1 MTKAK
6 PNLKAAVEGVAKLSE
21 AYVDVTDKKLDPNNI
36 GGSLL
41 DRMPDP
47 TGWRLLILPY
57 RGKGKTDGGIFL
69 PDQTVEEHTIST
81 QVGYVLKTGPLAYQD
96 PVKFESGPWCEKGD
110 WVMFARYAQQVQ
122 SENSQF
128 KQRIQNMDQ
137 NYVSEYSN
145 RVETQISST
154 EAELARAVE
163 LGDSAQVV
171 EAQKKLTQLAIE
183 NDRAQQAKV
192 QQERYAQQVALQ
204 QQAAYQQ
211 QLQQPQATQ
220 TQQAY
225 KEPDPKAQKWAEKN
239 EWFGSDEA
247 MTYAAFGIHKKL
259 IEDEGFD
266 PSSDEY
272 YSELDSRMV
281 EEFPHK
287 LDPAQNDKRGSK
299 RSAQNVASVSR
310 STGGRSRGKKVRLT
324 PSQISIAKKLG
335 VPLEEYAK
343 YVKE

>member
-1 MTKAK
+1 MSDEDVKEQEQVELEL
-6 PNLKAAVEGVAKLSE
+6 PEQEPDDAVV
-21 AYVDVTDKKLDPNNI
+21 
-36 GGSLL
+36 
-41 DRMPDP
+41 
-47 TGWRLLILPY
+47 
-57 RGKGKTDGGIFL
+57 
-69 PDQTVEEHTIST
+69 VEETST
-81 QVGYVLKTGPLAYQD
+81 EEGSD
-96 PVKFESGPWCEKGD
+96 NFEKAESATQKRIDRLTKRMREAERDKD
-110 WVMFARYAQQVQ
+110 EAIRYAQQVQ
-122 SENSQF
+122 NENTQF
-128 KQRIQNMDQ
+128 KQRIQNMDH
-137 NYVSEYSN
+137 NYVSEFSN
-145 RVETQISST
+145 RVESQIGSA

-192 QQERYAQQVALQ
+192 QQERLAQQQAAYR

-211 QLQQPQATQ
+211 QQQPPQP
-220 TQQAY
+220 QQAY
-225 KEPDPKAQKWAEKN
+225 KEPDPKAQKWAERN
-239 EWFGSDEA
+239 DWFGSDEA

-259 IEDEGFD
+259 VEDEGFD
-266 PSSDEY
+266 PTSDEY
-272 YSELDSRMV
+272 YSELDNRMM

-310 STGGRSRGKKVRLT
+310 STGGRSKGKKVRLT

>member
-1 MTKAK
+1 MSDEDVKE
-6 PNLKAAVEGVAKLSE
+6 NEQVELE
-21 AYVDVTDKKLDPNNI
+21 LPEEPPE
-36 GGSLL
+36 GSVE
-41 DRMPDP
+41 
-47 TGWRLLILPY
+47 
-57 RGKGKTDGGIFL
+57 
-69 PDQTVEEHTIST
+69 VEEESATST
-81 QVGYVLKTGPLAYQD
+81 EEAADNFDKA
-96 PVKFESGPWCEKGD
+96 ESATQKRIDRLTKRMREAERDKD
-110 WVMFARYAQQVQ
+110 EAIRYAQQVQ
-122 SENSQF
+122 NENTQF

-145 RVETQISST
+145 RVETQISSA

-192 QQERYAQQVALQ
+192 QQERVVQQQAAM

-211 QLQQPQATQ
+211 QQQQPQAQ
-220 TQQAY
+220 PAY
-225 KEPDPKAQKWAEKN
+225 KEPDPKAQKWAERN
-239 EWFGSDEA
+239 DWFGSDEA

-259 IEDEGFD
+259 VEDEGFD
-266 PSSDEY
+266 PTSDEY
-272 YSELDSRMV
+272 YSELDSRMM

-287 LDPAQNDKRGSK
+287 LDSAQNDKRGSK

-310 STGGRSRGKKVRLT
+310 STGGRSKGKKVRLT
-324 PSQISIAKKLG
+324 PSQIYIAKKLG

>member
-1 MTKAK
+1 MSDENVKEQEQVELEL
-6 PNLKAAVEGVAKLSE
+6 PEQEPDDAVV
-21 AYVDVTDKKLDPNNI
+21 
-36 GGSLL
+36 
-41 DRMPDP
+41 
-47 TGWRLLILPY
+47 
-57 RGKGKTDGGIFL
+57 
-69 PDQTVEEHTIST
+69 VEETST
-81 QVGYVLKTGPLAYQD
+81 EEGSD
-96 PVKFESGPWCEKGD
+96 NFEKAESATQKRIDRLTKRMREAERDKD
-110 WVMFARYAQQVQ
+110 EAIRYAQQVQ
-122 SENSQF
+122 NENTQF
-128 KQRIQNMDQ
+128 KQRIQNMDH
-137 NYVSEYSN
+137 NYVSEFSN
-145 RVETQISST
+145 RVESQIGSA

-192 QQERYAQQVALQ
+192 QQERLAQQQAAYR

-211 QLQQPQATQ
+211 QQQPPQAQQ
-220 TQQAY
+220 TY
-225 KEPDPKAQKWAEKN
+225 KEPDPKAQRWAERN
-239 EWFGSDEA
+239 DWFGSDEA

-259 IEDEGFD
+259 VEDEGFD
-266 PSSDEY
+266 PTSDEY
-272 YSELDSRMV
+272 YSELDSRMM

-287 LDPAQNDKRGSK
+287 LDSAQNDKRGSK

-310 STGGRSRGKKVRLT
+310 STGGRSKGKKVRLT

>member
-1 MTKAK
+1 MSEQDVKEQEQ
-6 PNLKAAVEGVAKLSE
+6 VELE
-21 AYVDVTDKKLDPNNI
+21 LPEEEPE
-36 GGSLL
+36 GSVE
-41 DRMPDP
+41 
-47 TGWRLLILPY
+47 
-57 RGKGKTDGGIFL
+57 
-69 PDQTVEEHTIST
+69 VEEAGGTVTEEAADNFDKAESAT
-81 QVGYVLKTGPLAYQD
+81 QKRIDRLTKRMREAERD
-96 PVKFESGPWCEKGD
+96 KEE
-110 WVMFARYAQQVQ
+110 AIRYAQQVQ

-145 RVETQISST
+145 RVETQISSA

-192 QQERYAQQVALQ
+192 QQERVAQQQQAMLQ
-204 QQAAYQQ
+204 QQAAYRQQ
-211 QLQQPQATQ
+211 QQRPAAQP
-220 TQQAY
+220 QQAY

-287 LDPAQNDKRGSK
+287 LDSAQNDKRGSK

>member
-1 MTKAK
+1 MSEED
-6 PNLKAAVEGVAKLSE
+6 LKEQEQVELE
-21 AYVDVTDKKLDPNNI
+21 LPEQEPDDDVV
-36 GGSLL
+36 
-41 DRMPDP
+41 
-47 TGWRLLILPY
+47 
-57 RGKGKTDGGIFL
+57 
-69 PDQTVEEHTIST
+69 VEETSPEQESDNFDKAESAT
-81 QVGYVLKTGPLAYQD
+81 QKRIDRLTKRMREAERD
-96 PVKFESGPWCEKGD
+96 KDE
-110 WVMFARYAQQVQ
+110 AIRYAQQVQ
-122 SENSQF
+122 GENNQF

-145 RVETQISST
+145 RVETQISSA

-192 QQERYAQQVALQ
+192 QQERVAQQQAAM

-211 QLQQPQATQ
+211 QQQQQQQPAQQ
-220 TQQAY
+220 QQAY
-225 KEPDPKAQKWAEKN
+225 KEPDPKAQKWAERN
-239 EWFGSDEA
+239 DWFGSDEA
-247 MTYAAFGIHKKL
+247 MTFAAFGIHKKL

-266 PSSDEY
+266 PTSDEY
-272 YSELDSRMV
+272 YSELDSRMI

-287 LDPAQNDKRGSK
+287 LDSAQNDKRGSK

-310 STGGRSRGKKVRLT
+310 STGGRSKGKKVRLT

>member
-1 MTKAK
+1 MSDENVKEQEQVELEL
-6 PNLKAAVEGVAKLSE
+6 PEQEPDDAVV
-21 AYVDVTDKKLDPNNI
+21 
-36 GGSLL
+36 
-41 DRMPDP
+41 
-47 TGWRLLILPY
+47 
-57 RGKGKTDGGIFL
+57 
-69 PDQTVEEHTIST
+69 VEETST
-81 QVGYVLKTGPLAYQD
+81 EEGSD
-96 PVKFESGPWCEKGD
+96 NFEKAESATQKRIDRLTKRMREAERDKD
-110 WVMFARYAQQVQ
+110 EAIRYAQQVQ
-122 SENSQF
+122 NENTQF
-128 KQRIQNMDQ
+128 KQRIQNMDH
-137 NYVSEYSN
+137 NYVSEFSN
-145 RVETQISST
+145 RVESQIGSA

-192 QQERYAQQVALQ
+192 QQERLAQQQAAYR

-211 QLQQPQATQ
+211 QQQPPQAQQ
-220 TQQAY
+220 TY
-225 KEPDPKAQKWAEKN
+225 KEPDPKAHRWAERN
-239 EWFGSDEA
+239 DWFGSDEA

-259 IEDEGFD
+259 VEDEGFD
-266 PSSDEY
+266 PTSDEY
-272 YSELDSRMV
+272 YSELDSRMM

-287 LDPAQNDKRGSK
+287 LDSAQNDKRGSK

-310 STGGRSRGKKVRLT
+310 STGGRSKGKKVRLT

>member
-1 MTKAK
+1 MSDEDVKEQEQVELEL
-6 PNLKAAVEGVAKLSE
+6 PEQEPDDAVV
-21 AYVDVTDKKLDPNNI
+21 
-36 GGSLL
+36 
-41 DRMPDP
+41 
-47 TGWRLLILPY
+47 
-57 RGKGKTDGGIFL
+57 
-69 PDQTVEEHTIST
+69 VEETST
-81 QVGYVLKTGPLAYQD
+81 EEGSD
-96 PVKFESGPWCEKGD
+96 NFEKAESATQKRIDRLTKRMREAERDKD
-110 WVMFARYAQQVQ
+110 EAIRYAQQVQ
-122 SENSQF
+122 NENTQF
-128 KQRIQNMDQ
+128 KQRIQNMDH
-137 NYVSEYSN
+137 NYVSEFSN
-145 RVETQISST
+145 RVESQIGSA

-192 QQERYAQQVALQ
+192 QQERYAQQHAALQ

-211 QLQQPQATQ
+211 QQHPPQP
-220 TQQAY
+220 QQAY
-225 KEPDPKAQKWAEKN
+225 KEPDPKAQKWAERN
-239 EWFGSDEA
+239 DWFGSDEA

-259 IEDEGFD
+259 VEDEGFD
-266 PSSDEY
+266 PTSDEY
-272 YSELDSRMV
+272 YSELDSRMI

-287 LDPAQNDKRGSK
+287 LDSAQNDKRGSK

-310 STGGRSRGKKVRLT
+310 STGGRSKGKKVRLT

>member
-1 MTKAK
+1 MSDENVKEQEQVELEL
-6 PNLKAAVEGVAKLSE
+6 PEQEPDDAVV
-21 AYVDVTDKKLDPNNI
+21 
-36 GGSLL
+36 
-41 DRMPDP
+41 
-47 TGWRLLILPY
+47 
-57 RGKGKTDGGIFL
+57 
-69 PDQTVEEHTIST
+69 VEETST
-81 QVGYVLKTGPLAYQD
+81 EEGSD
-96 PVKFESGPWCEKGD
+96 NFEKAESATQKRIDRLTKRMREAERDKD
-110 WVMFARYAQQVQ
+110 EAIRYAQQVQ
-122 SENSQF
+122 NENTQF
-128 KQRIQNMDQ
+128 KQRIQNMDH
-137 NYVSEYSN
+137 NYVSEFSN
-145 RVETQISST
+145 RVESQIGSA

-192 QQERYAQQVALQ
+192 QQERLAQQQAAYR

-211 QLQQPQATQ
+211 QQQPPQA
-220 TQQAY
+220 QQAY
-225 KEPDPKAQKWAEKN
+225 KEPDPKAQRWAERN
-239 EWFGSDEA
+239 DWFGSDEA

-259 IEDEGFD
+259 VEDEGFD
-266 PSSDEY
+266 PTSDEY
-272 YSELDSRMV
+272 YSELDSRMM

-287 LDPAQNDKRGSK
+287 LDSAQNDKRGSK

-310 STGGRSRGKKVRLT
+310 STGGRSKGKKVRLT